1 MEEAQVKQVGYWL
14 GWSAVLLLLLAV
26 GGISLI
32 SMGVFDPPVVGDEE
46 TVLALSRELTTHNTQ
61 IEWLD
66 ITPGSEAFSVRLAAA
81 YQSGDQDSG
90 YGLALGSPD
99 GYLVAAISPGGYVTI
114 FEGSNAQLAVS
125 NQQSADS
132 NEPFTIHHSQFII
145 HNSLLPWQPWPHIW
159 HGTDSNEFLLEAT
172 ETQFTVRVNRE
183 LLWQGEWQ
191 GRGRDIGLYLTTYNQ
206 PVTIVFQELT
216 VTR

>member
-99 GYLVAAISPGGYVTI
+99 AFLVVAVSPGGYVTV
-114 FEGSNAQLAVS
+114 FEGSNQPLVNS
-125 NQQSADS
+125 DDT
-132 NEPFTIHHSQFII
+132 FTIHNPH
-145 HNSLLPWQPWPHIW
+145 LPWQPWPHIW
-159 HGTDSNEFLLEAT
+159 HGTDSNEFLLEVT
-172 ETQFTVRVNRE
+172 EAQLAVRVNRE
-183 LLWQGEWQ
+183 LLWQGEGQ

-206 PVTIVFQELT
+206 PVTITFQELT